1 MDLVVNGFQFDGQA
15 KVADWYAVAFP
26 HDEWGNEM
34 MNKGIT
40 FQDVYECL
48 QVGFNVY
55 ALLGA
60 GDSVVRER
68 VFDALATMME
78 VSYDV
83 IYYQWLNHQKEPLG
97 KVLWRDMSKL
107 RFKND

>member
-1 MDLVVNGFQFDGQA
+1 MDLVVKGMPFNGQS
-15 KVADWYAVAFP
+15 KVYRWYTLAFP
-26 HDEWGNEM
+26 HDDWGNDM

-40 FQDVYECL
+40 FQDVFECL
-48 QVGFNVY
+48 QVGGDIY

-60 GDSVVRER
+60 VDSVVRER
-68 VFDALATMME
+68 VFDALATMMN

-83 IYYQWLNHQKEPLG
+83 VYYQWLNHEKKPLDG
-97 KVLWRDMSKL
+97 KLYYDLGVL